1 MDEILSEYQPSET
14 PLLISKSTEA
24 LVEQNRTHLCA
35 RSTSFNILN
44 FIIT

>member
-1 MDEILSEYQPSET
+1 MDEILSEDYSSET
-14 PLLISKSTEA
+14 PLLISKSTVA
-24 LVEQNRTHLCA
+24 LVEQNGTHLCA